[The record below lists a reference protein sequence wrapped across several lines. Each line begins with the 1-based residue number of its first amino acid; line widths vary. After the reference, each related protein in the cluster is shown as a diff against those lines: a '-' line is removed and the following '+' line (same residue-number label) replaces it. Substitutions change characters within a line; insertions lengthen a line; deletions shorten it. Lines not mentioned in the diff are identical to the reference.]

1 MAEVATTKLHEDEQI
16 IVWEMVL
23 NPGASTGVHTHRHD
37 YVFHVLEGA
46 RLKITD
52 ARHELL
58 FERDFVAGSLSAPR
72 VDGNWLID
80 GDSRIPATHNA
91 TNTDT
96 RRFREILIEK
106 K

>member
-1 MAEVATTKLHEDEQI
+1 MTDVATTKLHEDEKI

-23 NPGASTGVHTHRHD
+23 NPGDSTGVHTHRHD
-37 YVFHVLEGA
+37 YVFYVLESA

-52 ARHELL
+52 ATDTLL
-58 FERDFVAGSLSAPR
+58 FEREFLAGSVSSPK
-72 VDGNWLID
+72 VDGDWLID